1 MSSAARDE
9 QPSEESVMRRGP
21 ADDEGAGVREGGARL
36 NFFAARS
43 ESERDERS
51 ARSVLDALAT
61 LYDDHD
67 SVYSHGDADINPAV
81 HRQAEE
87 PLQHAHNVRRTF
99 SSDSLLDEPPPVYTQ
114 RARADEIAGFPPEYQ
129 PPPAYEREEGAGSGL
144 VMPPPPA
151 SRVDFR
157 YFAASRR
164 QAWDFDDG
172 QPDRSFP
179 LRGTR
184 GRAPSLASERAI
196 LPSFFDGHDGDSFVT
211 EESLE
216 AGSEERVENASIW
229 KRIWGD
235 FCQVVQT
242 PRPRKQ
248 RSCHSLLGWVVLT
261 ALVLMA
267 FCGIVVKTT

>member
-1 MSSAARDE
+1 MSSAARDG
-9 QPSEESVMRRGP
+9 QPSDEGVMPRGP
-21 ADDEGAGVREGGARL
+21 TDDEGSGVREGGARL
-36 NFFAARS
+36 NFFVARS

-61 LYDDHD
+61 FDDDHD
-67 SVYSHGDADINPAV
+67 SVYSHGDGNNNPAV
-81 HRQAEE
+81 HRRAEE
-87 PLQHAHNVRRTF
+87 PLQHAYNVRRTF
-99 SSDSLLDEPPPVYTQ
+99 SADSLLDEPPPVYTH

-129 PPPAYEREEGAGSGL
+129 PPPAYEREAGGGSGL

-151 SRVDFR
+151 SRVDFT

-164 QAWDFDDG
+164 QALDFDDG

-179 LRGTR
+179 LGGTR
-184 GRAPSLASERAI
+184 GRAPSLASERAT

-216 AGSEERVENASIW
+216 AGSGERVEKASLW

-235 FCQVVQT
+235 LCQAGQT
-242 PRPRKQ
+242 PWPRKQ
-248 RSCHSLLGWVVLT
+248 SSCRSLLGWVVLT
-261 ALVLMA
+261 ALALMA